1 MDPLDIYYNKAV
13 EIVNEWKKNL
23 RVINGMIA
31 NQDELIELI
40 ECVKGGGKEWLR
52 NYSSHIRV

>member
-40 ECVKGGGKEWLR
+40 ESALKEVAK
-52 NYSSHIRV
+52 NG

>member
-1 MDPLDIYYNKAV
+1 MDPLDIYYNKAE

-31 NQDELIELI
+31 GQDELVELI
-40 ECVKGGGKEWLR
+40 ANALEEAAKNG
-52 NYSSHIRV
+52 